1 MRTKNSIKNILISF
15 ISNFLTILIGLIAQF
30 VFVKTLGQEYLGI
43 NGLFNNIISMLGL
56 VELGVG
62 SAIIYNLYKPVFDN
76 DKKKICALLYFY
88 KKCYNIISIIVLLVG
103 LSITP
108 FLGYLINDVTV
119 DINLN
124 FVYILFVIDIF
135 FSYILSYKRSIINA
149 YQKNYIVNVIHI
161 LYLTFL
167 NLFQTIILVKTK
179 NYYLYLL
186 IKIIMRIIENIVVSV
201 VANMMYPFINKKE
214 DLDDDTK
221 RDIFKKVGALFFH
234 KIGGF
239 FVNGTDNILISKFI
253 GIVQVGM
260 YSNYY
265 LIINAV
271 NILFGQVIGVVT
283 SSVGNL
289 LVEDNKKKN
298 YSVFKKI
305 RFLNFWVASFSAI
318 SILIIMDDFIIIWL
332 GREYVLAHLILI
344 VLVFNY
350 FQKSMRNSYMVFKES
365 AGIFYEDRF
374 VPLVEAITNIVA
386 SYILLKIFGFA
397 GVFMGTIV
405 SGLTLWCYS
414 YPKYVY
420 KKLFD
425 RDYISYFK
433 ETSGY
438 ILLFIIIASGSYYL
452 SMFINFDNIYIQL
465 IIKTIL
471 CLTIP
476 NFILALI
483 FYKTDNFNYYVNL
496 LKKYLGKVFRKS
508 R

>member
-1 MRTKNSIKNILISF
+1 MRTKNSVKNMVISF
-15 ISNFLTILIGLIAQF
+15 IANLLTILIGLIAQF

-76 DKKKICALLYFY
+76 DKKKICSLLYFY
-88 KKCYNIISIIVLLVG
+88 RKCYNVIAIIVLLVG
-103 LSITP
+103 LFITP
-108 FLGYLINDVTV
+108 FLGYLTSDVTV
-119 DINLN
+119 DVNLN
-124 FVYILFVIDIF
+124 LVYILFVIDIF

-186 IKIIMRIIENIVVSV
+186 IKIVMRIVENIIISII
-201 VANMMYPFINKKE
+201 ANMLYPFINKREK
-214 DLDDDTK
+214 LDDDTK
-221 RDIFKKVGALFFH
+221 RDIFKKVRALFFH

-253 GIVQVGM
+253 GIVQVGL

-289 LVEDNKKKN
+289 LVENNREKN

-318 SILIIMDDFIIIWL
+318 SILIIMDDFITIWL
-332 GREYVLAHLILI
+332 GKEYILAHFILI

-350 FQKSMRNSYMVFKES
+350 FQKSMRNSYVVFKES

-374 VPLVEAITNIVA
+374 VPLIEAVTNIVA

-397 GVFMGTIV
+397 GVFMGTII

-420 KKLFD
+420 KGLFN
-425 RDYISYFK
+425 RNYISYFK
-433 ETSGY
+433 ETCGY
-438 ILLFIIIASGSYYL
+438 ILFFIVLASGSYYL
-452 SMFINFDNIYIQL
+452 SLFINFDNIYIQL
-465 IIKTIL
+465 MIKIIL

-476 NFILALI
+476 NFVVAII
-483 FYKTDNFNYYVNL
+483 FCKTDNFKYYIDL
-496 LKKYLGKVFRKS
+496 IKKYLRKVDKENL
-508 R
+508 